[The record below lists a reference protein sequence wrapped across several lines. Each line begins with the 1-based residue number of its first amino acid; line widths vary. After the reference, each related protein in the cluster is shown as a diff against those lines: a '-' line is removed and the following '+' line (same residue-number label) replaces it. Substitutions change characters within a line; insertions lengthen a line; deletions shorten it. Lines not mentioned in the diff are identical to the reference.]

1 MRMSRPVARRC
12 HGPQVKELEDWT
24 HDCPVPP
31 CRDASGRALMQ
42 PNEHGDWAGE
52 ISKRPYYAKGKLN
65 GAPVGVVIFTA
76 ALAAMV

>member
-1 MRMSRPVARRC
+1 
-12 HGPQVKELEDWT
+12 
-24 HDCPVPP
+24 
-31 CRDASGRALMQ
+31 MQ

-52 ISKRPYYAKGKLN
+52 ISKRPYYAKANLN